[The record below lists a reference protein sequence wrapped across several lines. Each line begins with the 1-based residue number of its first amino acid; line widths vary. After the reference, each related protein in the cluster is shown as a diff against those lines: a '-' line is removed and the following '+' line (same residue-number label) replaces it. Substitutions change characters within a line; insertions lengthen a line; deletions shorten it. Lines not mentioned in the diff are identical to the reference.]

1 MRLAKL
7 HEFAFIWFELK
18 KFLISNYLDKAYSG
32 WYTAQGTGAIPTI
45 LFLFFHHCQ
54 KQTGAVMSS
63 DKNTINTF
71 LVEIFH
77 DVLRLEG
84 DNLRESGCEDLSSS
98 EIHLLE
104 AAAQGGEGC
113 TMGQLAARLSLSA
126 SSVTIA
132 VSALER
138 KGYLERNRSAED
150 RRRVIVTLTPKALEA
165 LVRHRRF
172 HEKLVDSITEQLD
185 EHELDTLAS
194 ALSILHHFFRTL

>member
-1 MRLAKL
+1 M
-7 HEFAFIWFELK
+7 
-18 KFLISNYLDKAYSG
+18 SNQQS
-32 WYTAQGTGAIPTI
+32 
-45 LFLFFHHCQ
+45 
-54 KQTGAVMSS
+54 
-63 DKNTINTF
+63 TINTF

-84 DNLRESGCEDLSSS
+84 ENLRQSGCEDLSSS

-172 HEKLVDSITEQLD
+172 HEKLVDSIVEQLD
-185 EHELDTLAS
+185 EPALDSLAN